1 MKPTKIEKI
10 ETILWDRWL
19 LVRIYCEDGTVGIGE
34 AASLSRQTIDVRSRD
49 LGLGVVATNIAIA
62 EIIGH
67 EKDDVGTLRHLG
79 QLHRHETDESDGGE

>member
-34 AASLSRQTIDVRSRD
+34 PHTF
-49 LGLGVVATNIAIA
+49 LGQPINVWRFVKSTPVATHIRPAKVI
-62 EIIGH
+62 H
-67 EKDDVGTLRHLG
+67 
-79 QLHRHETDESDGGE
+79 